1 MVPTLSLAL
10 CFVAIVA
17 LCLSGCTIGRY
28 YYGVPIQGDPAQIH
42 EGTTS
47 RADVLRLCGPPFQIV
62 HQTNGDAFVYKYEQQ
77 NTSTL
82 QLRDP
87 ITGTT
92 WFTYT
97 RQFDRRDALVV
108 FFDFTGVV
116 RGVAMDRDVDD
127 MPAL

>member
-1 MVPTLSLAL
+1 MRPSLLLAL
-10 CFVAIVA
+10 PLLF
-17 LCLSGCTIGRY
+17 LTGGCTIGRY
-28 YYGVPIQGDPAQIH
+28 YYGTPIDNDTSRIV

-47 RADVLRLCGPPFQIV
+47 RREILRLYGPPLQIV
-62 HQTNGDAFVYKYEQQ
+62 HQTTGDAFVYKFEQQ
-77 NTSTL
+77 NTSTF

-108 FFDFTGVV
+108 FFDFTGIVQN
-116 RGVAMDRDVDD
+116 VAVDRDVDD
-127 MPAL
+127 IPLL